1 MRIMLVLISLLNT
14 SVYFLSAQTRPIH
27 GQQLQWPPASGV
39 TSFMLSPAIGTQPP
53 TLSRL
58 VNMSSLIVEG
68 IVEGLSVRQFMEVR
82 RLETDVVF
90 QITRVLK
97 GPSTT
102 KLIAVKQ
109 EGGIVGGYTEQPLQ
123 YSLMKYG
130 ERYLLFVI
138 EDKRPTIPAVPG
150 MSRYLIT
157 GGEWIGNFRIDGNAV
172 HLSSAAPPSLRQ
184 QYEGASEDKVVSA
197 VMEVLKP

>member
-1 MRIMLVLISLLNT
+1 
-14 SVYFLSAQTRPIH
+14 
-27 GQQLQWPPASGV
+27 
-39 TSFMLSPAIGTQPP
+39 MLSPAIGTQPQS
-53 TLSRL
+53 LSRL

-109 EGGIVGGYTEQPLQ
+109 EGGILGGYTEQPLQ

-157 GGEWIGNFRIDGNAV
+157 GEWVGNFRIDANVV
-172 HLSSAAPPSLRQ
+172 HLSSAAPTSLRQ
-184 QYEGASEDKVVSA
+184 QYEGAIEDKVVSA